1 MAAAAGVESARIMHG
16 SRPRLIMPFLTI
28 RHVTTYRYRRPVAFG
43 EHRMMHGI
51 CRRSGGSSNAFVE
64 ARSVA

>member
-1 MAAAAGVESARIMHG
+1 
-16 SRPRLIMPFLTI
+16 MPFLTI
-28 RHVTTYRYRRPVAFG
+28 RHVTTDRYRRPVAFG